1 MEQFRSE
8 DEQVEALKRWWR
20 ENGQSTVAAIIIAL
34 SAGFGWQT
42 WKGHQQ
48 RQQEEAS
55 DAYQTMMRAAAD
67 TEAGS
72 EQAQLVMSL
81 AEGIKESH
89 GGSTYAQF
97 AALHL
102 ARMAVERGDLAEA
115 EAQLRWV
122 LGEADKGSDTAW
134 VAQLRLARVLAAAG
148 EADQALA
155 VLDQGVEGPY
165 QASYTLAR
173 GDILLQMGREADAR
187 TAYNEARLL
196 AARYPGQ
203 VNMVTLEQK
212 LQSLSPVEPT
222 ALAGVDSIP
231 GANESAPEE
240 R

>member
-1 MEQFRSE
+1 VDQYRTE

-20 ENGQSTVAAIIIAL
+20 DNGQSTVAAIIIAL

-55 DAYQTMMRAAAD
+55 DAYQAMMRAAAETSATAD
-67 TEAGS
+67 QT
-72 EQAQLVMSL
+72 QQVISL
-81 AEGIKESH
+81 AEGIKESY
-89 GGSTYAQF
+89 GDSTYAQF

-102 ARMAVERGDLAEA
+102 ARMAVERDDLAEA

-134 VAQLRLARVLAAAG
+134 VAQLRLARVLAASG

-155 VLDQGVEGPY
+155 VLGQGAEGPY
-165 QASYTLAR
+165 QASFALAR
-173 GDILLQMGREADAR
+173 GDILLQMGRGEDAR
-187 TAYNEARLL
+187 GAYNEARLL

-212 LQSLSPVEPT
+212 LQSLSPVPPT
-222 ALAGVDSIP
+222 TVSGVDSSP
-231 GANESAPEE
+231 GSNESAPGE